1 MNQTTNSGSST
12 LSDYLLPVKNFIQ
25 GIYPIIVLSFCGFF
39 LFYKYVL
46 QVYPSVITKELMLGF
61 HLNGFGLGN
70 LSATFFYSYV
80 ITQLFAG
87 VLLDKYGARLLTAVA
102 IFCSAIGICI
112 FSQTTNLLIAELS
125 RALMGFGIAFATV
138 AYMKMV
144 AVWFPPNRY
153 AFLSGLCATAAMA
166 GAVFG
171 EAPLQMM
178 IFAVGWRES
187 LYLCGLIGCVIA
199 VLFIL
204 FVRNNRTEST
214 PTGLSKEE
222 NRLLF
227 KDILAAWCNKQN
239 WLLTAYYG
247 LAFSPLV
254 IFGGLWG
261 NPFLQ
266 KAYNLTHTQSASFL
280 SLLFIGLGLGSPIL
294 GAISD
299 RLGKRWTV
307 MFYGGLVSLFSVL
320 LIVYFPYSPI
330 WLVGVLLFI
339 FGFMTGASMISF
351 AMGKETNKI
360 ALLATIAAMI
370 NAGDAILDS
379 ISEPL
384 VGKFLDLGWTGKVI
398 NGVHNFTLGDYQHA
412 LSLLPIYLIL
422 ASVLLFFIREKP
434 KSTQIQAKTF

>member
-1 MNQTTNSGSST
+1 MNQTSNSGSPT
-12 LSDYLLPVKNFIQ
+12 LSNYVLQVKNFAQ
-25 GIYPIIVLSFCGFF
+25 GVYPIVVLSLCGFF

-46 QVYPSVITKELMLGF
+46 QVYPSVITKELMSGF

-80 ITQLFAG
+80 ITQFFVG
-87 VLLDKYGARLLTAVA
+87 ILLDKYGARLLTAIA
-102 IFCSAIGICI
+102 IFCSALGICI
-112 FSQTTNLLIAELS
+112 FSQTTNLLVAELS

-178 IFAVGWRES
+178 IAASGWRES
-187 LYLCGLIGCVIA
+187 LYLCGLIGCGIA

-204 FVRNNRTEST
+204 IVRNREQADATATTSVDKKT
-214 PTGLSKEE
+214 S
-222 NRLLF
+222 LLF
-227 KDILAAWCNKQN
+227 KDILAVWCKKQN
-239 WLLTAYYG
+239 WLLTIYYG

-266 KAYNLTHTQSASFL
+266 KAYHLTHTQSASFL

-307 MFYGGLVSLFSVL
+307 MFYGGLVTLFSVV
-320 LIVYFPYSPI
+320 LIVYFPYSPT
-330 WLVGVLLFI
+330 WLVGLLLFV
-339 FGFMTGASMISF
+339 FGFTTGASMISF

-398 NGVHNFTLGDYQHA
+398 NGVHNFSLVDYQHS

-422 ASVLLFFIREKP
+422 AAVLLFFIREDKN
-434 KSTQIQAKTF
+434 IDNKTG